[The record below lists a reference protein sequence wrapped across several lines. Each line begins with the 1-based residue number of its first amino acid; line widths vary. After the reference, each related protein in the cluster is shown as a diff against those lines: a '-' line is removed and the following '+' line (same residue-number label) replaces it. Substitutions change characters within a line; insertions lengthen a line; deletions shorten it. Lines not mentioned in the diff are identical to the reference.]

1 MKKTCLFLTIL
12 AATIGFSQNH
22 HWLYEGDSSPEHWG
36 EFEEGKQCGIG
47 KFQSPINI
55 SQSKFKKDLSPIL
68 FNYGSGEIEDI
79 EDNGHSLQFDFKSG
93 SSITYNKKVYS
104 LVQFHAH
111 EESEHT
117 VDRVRY
123 PLELHFVHKANDGS
137 VLVIG
142 VLVKEGDINSYF
154 EKLEVFKSLK
164 GFEKIDTS
172 IKFNPENLYPKNKS
186 YFTYLGSLTTPPC
199 TENVT
204 WIIFKNPITMT
215 NEEIDEIKYHLPKT
229 NNRPLQPLNGRS
241 IFNN

>member
-1 MKKTCLFLTIL
+1 MKKTCLFLSIL

-22 HWLYEGDSSPEHWG
+22 HWGYEGDSSPEHWG